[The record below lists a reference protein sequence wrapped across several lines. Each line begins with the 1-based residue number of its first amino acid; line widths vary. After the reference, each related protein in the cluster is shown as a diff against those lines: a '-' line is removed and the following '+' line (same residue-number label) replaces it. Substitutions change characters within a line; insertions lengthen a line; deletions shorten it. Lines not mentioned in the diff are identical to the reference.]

1 MRNSHVVE
9 VMQWTSKNC
18 TKKCDARAALLFFL
32 IGAFYVE
39 GGRSQHQKDPRKQNN
54 FRLSLQAEISSSIVI
69 VFQLIR
75 TYIVYSF
82 LSAGKILFLGTE
94 EDLPSASV
102 KPQPFPCQLNI
113 ENIQR

>member
-18 TKKCDARAALLFFL
+18 TKKCDALYSASLFL

-39 GGRSQHQKDPRKQNN
+39 GERSQHQKDPRKQNN
-54 FRLSLQAEISSSIVI
+54 FSLCLQAEISSLIVI

-75 TYIVYSF
+75 TYIVF
-82 LSAGKILFLGTE
+82 L
-94 EDLPSASV
+94 
-102 KPQPFPCQLNI
+102 PFS
-113 ENIQR
+113 